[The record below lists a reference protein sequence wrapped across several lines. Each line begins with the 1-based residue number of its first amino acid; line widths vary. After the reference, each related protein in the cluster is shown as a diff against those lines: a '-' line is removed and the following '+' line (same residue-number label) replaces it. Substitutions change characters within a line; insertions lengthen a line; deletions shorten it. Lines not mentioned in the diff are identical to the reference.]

1 MASREDL
8 NINTEY
14 RVMASRGD
22 LNINLEYTMT
32 AEGT

>member
-1 MASREDL
+1 MANREDL
-8 NINTEY
+8 NINREY

-32 AEGT
+32 TEGT